1 MSEATLDHRTLA
13 DELWKTN
20 KQLVDALVRLEL
32 AAIRDQELVDAQQ
45 AARRSC
51 ASAGGRA

>member
-1 MSEATLDHRTLA
+1 MSEATLDHRSLA

-32 AAIRDQELVDAQQ
+32 AAIRDEELVEAQQ
-45 AARRSC
+45 VTQLAEPKCDIA
-51 ASAGGRA
+51 